1 MAALGILGAGWK
13 LLLYRWLSP
22 HADYRVVAVTPG
34 QAAVRI
40 ELLPTGRAINFKPG
54 QFGFLSLKSEGLRE
68 AHPFTLA
75 GAPGPEGRVAFMIRA
90 LGDHTRRLVA
100 QAEPGMHAAVYA
112 PFGKFERRAHSAR
125 EIWIAGG
132 VGISPFLAWLD
143 DSQAASLDR
152 VSLFYFHT
160 AGRSFPAPAEIAEI
174 ARARGVDLVC
184 VDAGANSPAFA
195 GALAAIV
202 RQAGADHVD
211 VDFCGPFGLLQAT
224 RSQLQACGVPAS
236 RIRHELFEFR

>member
-1 MAALGILGAGWK
+1 MAALRILGASWN
-13 LLLYRWLSP
+13 LLLYRWLSS

-40 ELLPTGRAINFKPG
+40 ELLPIGRAIDFKPG
-54 QFGFLSLKSEGLRE
+54 QFGFLSLKSDGLRE
-68 AHPFTLA
+68 PYPFTLA

-100 QAEPGMHAAVYA
+100 QAELGMHAAVYA
-112 PFGKFERRAHSAR
+112 PFGKFERRSHSTR

-143 DSQAASLDR
+143 DSQAVSLDR

-160 AGRSFPAPAEIAEI
+160 PGRSFPAPAELAEL
-174 ARARGVDLVC
+174 ARVRGVVLVC
-184 VDAGANSPAFA
+184 IDSGPDSPAFA
-195 GALAAIV
+195 GALAAII
-202 RQAGADHVD
+202 REAGADHVD
-211 VDFCGPFGLLQAT
+211 VDFCGPAGLLQAT
-224 RSQLQACGVPAS
+224 RSQLQACPVPAS
-236 RIRHELFEFR
+236 RIRP